1 MSEPAGAAGEPR
13 ARSFGSILDR
23 LREKKREVLPG
34 RGGIVPVPRPPS
46 GSPLSFAQQRLWFL
60 AQLRPDDAAY
70 NVAAAVE
77 LRGRLDAGAL
87 GNAFRRVVQRHEVLR
102 TTFSSSGVEP
112 VQVIHP
118 EPLGPPLT
126 VVDLSGLPTPENN
139 EVERLARA

>member
-13 ARSFGSILDR
+13 AQSFGSILDR

-34 RGGIVPVPRPPS
+34 RGGIVPAPRASS

-60 AQLRPDDAAY
+60 AQLRPDDTAY

-87 GNAFRRVVQRHEVLR
+87 GDAFRRVVRRHETLR
-102 TTFSSSGVEP
+102 TTFGISGSEP

-118 EPLGPPLT
+118 EPAEPPMA
-126 VVDLSGLPTPENN
+126 VVDLSGLPTPEDT
-139 EVERLARA
+139 EM